1 MRFAQRRDY
10 YAGALIMILGAGAA
24 IVGSQYKIGTLTQM
38 GPGFFPTVLGIIL
51 ALIGVAI
58 AGSAAYGTAPEGQGH
73 EAATTAPDWRGW
85 ACIVAGAGLFI
96 GLASHG
102 GLVPATMACVFVAA
116 LGDRT
121 NSWKEALLLAIGI
134 TIFGCLLFS
143 WLLRIQI
150 PLFGSM

>member
-24 IVGSQYKIGTLTQM
+24 IVGSRYQIGTLTRM
-38 GPGFFPTVLGIIL
+38 GPGFFPTALGTLL

-58 AGSAAYGTAPEGQGH
+58 AGTAAYSKEPDTHSAESIK
-73 EAATTAPDWRGW
+73 PDWRGW
-85 ACIVAGAGLFI
+85 FCIVAGAGLFI
-96 GLASHG
+96 GLASHA
-102 GLVPATMACVFVAA
+102 GLVPATMACVFVSA

-121 NSWKEALLLAIGI
+121 NTWKEALLLAIGI
-134 TIFGCLLFS
+134 TFFGCLLFS
-143 WLLRIQI
+143 YLLRIQI

>member
-24 IVGSQYKIGTLTQM
+24 IVGSRYQIGSLTRM

-58 AGSAAYGTAPEGQGH
+58 AGTAAYSTAPDSHGTENIV
-73 EAATTAPDWRGW
+73 PDWRGW
-85 ACIVAGAGLFI
+85 FCIVAGAGLFI
-96 GLASHG
+96 GLASHA
-102 GLVPATMACVFVAA
+102 GLVPATLACVFVSA

-143 WLLRIQI
+143 YLLRIQI